1 MRLLLVRH
9 GETPSNVGHLLDTAV
24 PGPGLTALGEHQAA
38 ALPDALAGEDIRA
51 VFASP
56 LARARLTAAPLAA
69 ARGLRVLVRDGIREV
84 SAGDLEMLPGD
95 SEGARLY
102 MTTVFA
108 WAKGETG
115 LRIPGG
121 ESGEEVLGRVRKVA
135 SSARRAGRA
144 ASGACS
150 RRAGR
155 APAYWLYA
163 GVRPVRREGVP
174 GVGRQTGL
182 CGHDLARYDAVVA
195 EAAALGAGTVALV
208 SHGAAIR
215 MWTAARAGNV
225 DVPFAA
231 AHPLRNTGVVALE
244 GSPAAGWTALTWAG
258 EAVTP
263 AGAPGPTG
271 RAVTEEGNAR

>member
-38 ALPDALAGEDIRA
+38 ALPDALADEDIRA

-121 ESGEEVLGRVRKVA
+121 ESGEEVL
-135 SSARRAGRA
+135 
-144 ASGACS
+144 
-150 RRAGR
+150 
-155 APAYWLYA
+155 
-163 GVRPVRREGVP
+163 
-174 GVGRQTGL
+174 
-182 CGHDLARYDAVVA
+182 ARYDAVVA
-195 EAAALGAGTVALV
+195 EAAALGAGTVVLV

-215 MWTAARAGNV
+215 MWTAARARNV

-271 RAVTEEGNAR
+271 RAVTEDGDAR

>member
-24 PGPGLTALGEHQAA
+24 PGPGLTALGEQQAA
-38 ALPDALAGEDIRA
+38 ALPAALAGEDIGA

-69 ARGLRVLVRDGIREV
+69 ARGLEVLVRDGIREV

-108 WAKGETG
+108 WADGETG

-121 ESGEEVLGRVRKVA
+121 ESGEEA
-135 SSARRAGRA
+135 
-144 ASGACS
+144 
-150 RRAGR
+150 
-155 APAYWLYA
+155 
-163 GVRPVRREGVP
+163 
-174 GVGRQTGL
+174 
-182 CGHDLARYDAVVA
+182 LARYDAVVA

-215 MWTAARAGNV
+215 MWTAARAANV

-271 RAVTEEGNAR
+271 RAVPEGGEAR